1 MRKRKLIKRRKT
13 YENDIKQTKQEKE
26 TKENKRKGKQRK
38 MKT

>member
-26 TKENKRKGKQRK
+26 TKENQRKGKQRK